1 MVDWRPPVLLTSA
14 LEARGITEVW
24 ETIGRYRKVMNDTG
38 EFQKRRAQ
46 QAKNWLWSEVG
57 EALIDAFKAHPGIDA
72 LLKKHEKAVIDGKMA
87 PSAAAR
93 VLLETFLGKET

>member
-1 MVDWRPPVLLTSA
+1 MKTVPILKFLQLPIRVLRIVLTGM
-14 LEARGITEVW
+14 R
-24 ETIGRYRKVMNDTG
+24 
-38 EFQKRRAQ
+38 
-46 QAKNWLWSEVG
+46 AKNWLWSEVG